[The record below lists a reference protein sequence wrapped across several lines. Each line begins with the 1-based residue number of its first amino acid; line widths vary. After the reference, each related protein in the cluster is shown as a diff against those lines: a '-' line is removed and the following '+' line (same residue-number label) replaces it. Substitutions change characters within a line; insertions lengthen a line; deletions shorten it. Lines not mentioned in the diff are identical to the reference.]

1 MSYTRTI
8 ILYLIFT
15 CGYTTKNYGLQSML
29 RTTQTIYTKHGQ
41 TISNGA
47 IWTVDTIYLL
57 GKLFPQRISE
67 RTTTN
72 AFATL
77 NYIGLFALGT
87 LYQKMKE
94 SFQTTW
100 RERENDRIKSCAAL
114 AQSYCI
120 SVALTNT
127 ITTAIAAT
135 YTARGNTKSALN
147 MYRFMRPFT
156 DGMLAITIILDIYRL
171 TRPTARALGASNLAL
186 KGLGYACMAICQH
199 NPNSLLEASC
209 IWSMAT
215 LYNAKSLLIG
225 A

>member
-1 MSYTRTI
+1 MSYKRAI
-8 ILYLIFT
+8 ILYLTFI
-15 CGYTTKNYGLQSML
+15 CCYTAKNYGLQTVL

-41 TISNGA
+41 ALSNGA

-87 LYQKMKE
+87 LYQKTKE
-94 SFQTTW
+94 SLQTTW
-100 RERENDRIKSCAAL
+100 GERKNDKIRSCAAL
-114 AQSYCI
+114 AQSYCL
-120 SVALTNT
+120 SVAFTNT
-127 ITTAIAAT
+127 ITAVVAAT
-135 YTARGNTKSALN
+135 YTARGNTKSALR
-147 MYRFMRPFT
+147 MYQLMRPFT
-156 DGMLAITIILDIYRL
+156 DAMLAITIILDVYRL

-186 KGLGYACMAICQH
+186 KGLGYTCMAICQH
-199 NPNSLLEASC
+199 SPNSLLEASC

-215 LYNAKSLLIG
+215 LYNVKNLLVG
-225 A
+225 T

>member
-8 ILYLIFT
+8 ILYLILI
-15 CGYTTKNYGLQSML
+15 CGCTTKNYGLQTML
-29 RTTQTIYTKHGQ
+29 HTTQAICAKHGQ
-41 TISNGA
+41 ALSNGA

-57 GKLFPQRISE
+57 GKLFPHKISE

-72 AFATL
+72 AFAML

-94 SFQTTW
+94 SLQTAW
-100 RERENDRIKSCAAL
+100 HERENDKAKSYAAL
-114 AQSYCI
+114 AQSYCL
-120 SVALTNT
+120 SVAFTNT
-127 ITTAIAAT
+127 ITAAIAAAYAT
-135 YTARGNTKSALN
+135 RGKTELVLN
-147 MYRFMRPFT
+147 IYRFMRPFT
-156 DGMLAITIILDIYRL
+156 NAMLTITIMLDIYRL

-186 KGLGYACMAICQH
+186 KGLGYASMAICQN

-215 LYNAKSLLIG
+215 LYNAKNLLVG